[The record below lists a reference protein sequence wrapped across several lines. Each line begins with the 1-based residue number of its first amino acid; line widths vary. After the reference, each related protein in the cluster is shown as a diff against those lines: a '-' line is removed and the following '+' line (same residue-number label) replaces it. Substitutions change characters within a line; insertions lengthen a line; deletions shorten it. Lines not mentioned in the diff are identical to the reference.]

1 MSLFALPFGTEH
13 LEHVVFVVDETIE
26 DPERVVAAVRT
37 LDSNKSRGTMLS
49 VGGKPKDALIANAL
63 GLEWEYMNR
72 GIGTK
77 SIVGR
82 TILAGRFLRDL
93 EADRVVVLSQKYKTA
108 FEIAAKMRGLPRKP
122 RNGSPE
128 HAVPVVKVDPN
139 TADPKHIAIILK
151 TNLTRPT
158 AHVMQTLNT
167 AVSLIRRGWT
177 LTLCAPLKSK
187 YVADVLAKIQAPAEE
202 KNKINFLPMV
212 SAKRSV
218 RSVDS
223 MHRLM
228 NELVKRG
235 VSIVYYRQ
243 LRISTWLVPAA
254 RERGLRVF
262 VEVHNPYTTWAGA
275 ARRRLFDE
283 ERKFGFTAERKFAR
297 SDRELERGVFERVDG
312 VLCTTDAML
321 RYANRLAPKT
331 PALVLR
337 NGAPDPT
344 DFGDP
349 LPWNDREVDLIYTG
363 KTAQEK
369 GTDIL
374 VEAMQYLPDV
384 RLLVVGGP
392 ANRDL
397 RPYRRQADALGVRNR
412 CKFLTWELQH
422 QLFQRVRKARVAV
435 HPLSGAGS
443 REWRIFTCP
452 LKVLEYMAIGTPFIA
467 TDLPA
472 IRELVTPDVDGILV
486 PPGDAKALAD
496 GIRRLLSDPK
506 FAMQMAR
513 NAQETVRRF
522 AHDAR
527 AEQLEAFLTPH
538 ANARPQPVAK
548 EAARAAESR

>member
-37 LDSNKSRGTMLS
+37 LDPAKSRGTMLS

-108 FEIAAKMRGLPRKP
+108 FEIASKMRGLPRKP

-128 HAVPVVKVDPN
+128 HAVPVVKVDPK

-151 TNLTRPT
+151 TNLNRPT

-202 KNKINFLPMV
+202 KNKINFLPME

-228 NELVKRG
+228 NELVRRG
-235 VSIVYYRQ
+235 ASIVYYRQ

-283 ERKFGFTAERKFAR
+283 ERKFGFAAERKFAR

-321 RYANRLAPKT
+321 RYATRLAPKT

-337 NGAPDPT
+337 NGAPDPA
-344 DFGDP
+344 DFGEP

-472 IRELVTPDVDGILV
+472 IRELVTPDVNGILV

-496 GIRRLLSDPK
+496 GIRRLLSNPE

-513 NAQETVRRF
+513 NAQEAVRGF

-538 ANARPQPVAK
+538 ASARPHLVAK
-548 EAARAAESR
+548 ETARAAESR